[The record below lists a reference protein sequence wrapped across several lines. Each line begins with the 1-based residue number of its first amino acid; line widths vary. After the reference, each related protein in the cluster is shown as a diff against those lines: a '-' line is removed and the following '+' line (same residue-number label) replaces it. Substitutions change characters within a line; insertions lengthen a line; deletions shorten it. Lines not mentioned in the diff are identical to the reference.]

1 MQHQSQLFLNILQ
14 ISDLWQA
21 LHPNE
26 VLQLMC
32 PQLGL
37 PLPIPS
43 PSSPPAHPLSAW
55 AIQRLRGVRCVLE
68 CVQSIKAA
76 PHPRKVKVEE
86 DQEAGEEDG
95 AGEIVEEAEVLGRSG
110 CGNGAVEGVEETE
123 QHSPE
128 DAKHKKEGQSMG
140 EGLHAGL
147 LVSSRKGGREE
158 EQRGGVSDSRGEVR
172 KEVPEQ
178 REGEEV
184 RLFGMDRHGSR
195 GVSFSLSFEGWTY
208 GEMIFTTASSCITKW
223 EIIRLGCGHI
233 GISIGCGQSV

>member
-1 MQHQSQLFLNILQ
+1 MQHQSH
-14 ISDLWQA
+14 LWQA

-43 PSSPPAHPLSAW
+43 PSSPLPHPLSAW
-55 AIQRLRGVRCVLE
+55 AIQRLRGIRCVQE
-68 CVQSIKAA
+68 CVQAIKAGTR
-76 PHPRKVKVEE
+76 PPEVEE

-95 AGEIVEEAEVLGRSG
+95 AGEIVEEEEAEVLGRVG

-123 QHSPE
+123 QQLLE
-128 DAKHKKEGQSMG
+128 DVKHRKGSQGTG
-140 EGLHAGL
+140 ERLHGGL
-147 LVSSRKGGREE
+147 LVSCEKQQGGGASDKGG
-158 EQRGGVSDSRGEVR
+158 GVR

-184 RLFGMDRHGSR
+184 RRFGMAQGSR
-195 GVSFSLSFEGWTY
+195 GITFPLSFEAWTD
-208 GEMIFTTASSCITKW
+208 GEIIFITASSHIRKWKIT
-223 EIIRLGCGHI
+223 RLGCEHR
-233 GISIGCGQSV
+233 SIGCRQ